1 MAQKTDFTEQEWE
14 QLRKGATG
22 AGLLVSVSDRSFFD
36 SFKEAGSLAKH
47 LAGGRSGESELIRGL
62 ASERG
67 SGFGAKSSPQ
77 EIESETLDALRSA
90 VEVLEAKA
98 PEEVEAYKSFVL
110 EVAEKVGK
118 AAGGGE
124 AAEAATIE
132 KIRSA
137 LGA

>member
-47 LAGGRSGESELIRGL
+47 LAGGRTGDSELVKAIS
-62 ASERG
+62 SERG
-67 SGFGAKSSPQ
+67 TGFGMTAKPD
-77 EIESETLDALRSA
+77 EIESGTLEALRSSVA
-90 VEVLEAKA
+90 TLEEKA
-98 PEEVEAYKSFVL
+98 PEEVEAYRSFVL
-110 EVAEKVGK
+110 ELAEAVGK
-118 AAGGGE
+118 AAGGGDE
-124 AAEAATIE
+124 AESATVE

-137 LGA
+137 LA

>member
-1 MAQKTDFTEQEWE
+1 MAQKSDFTEQEWE

-22 AGLLVSVSDRSFFD
+22 AGLLVSASDRSFFD

-47 LAGGRSGESELIRGL
+47 LAGGRSGSSELIREL
-62 ASERG
+62 AGERG
-67 SGFGAKSSPQ
+67 TGFGARSSLQ

-90 VEVLEAKA
+90 VTTLEAKA
-98 PEEVEAYKSFVL
+98 PDEVEAYRTYVL
-110 EVAEKVGK
+110 EVAEAVGK

-124 AAEAATIE
+124 VAEAEAVE

-137 LGA
+137 LA